1 MPNGIA
7 RDRQHKPVGEGR
19 REENSLTPPEA
30 HMRRGPP
37 KRRRGHPWREGR
49 ENKPKREERKPE
61 KERLLMAESQ
71 RRSGVEGK
79 TNQTKLQILE
89 G

>member
-37 KRRRGHPWREGR
+37 KGGEGTHG
-49 ENKPKREERKPE
+49 E
-61 KERLLMAESQ
+61 K
-71 RRSGVEGK
+71 EGK
-79 TNQTKLQILE
+79 TNQRGKKGNRKKRDYSWQRARD
-89 G
+89 GVA